1 MLIVYI
7 LYGLFVLLGLLYIGL
22 QDIHANARKRAFK
35 SWDEEDKKLPTI
47 KEIQKQIVEMGGDIC
62 VNGKLN
68 SEMEKVW
75 NELYF
80 KQYEEG
86 GAARKWII
94 GE

>member
-35 SWDEEDKKLPTI
+35 SWDEEDEKLPTI
-47 KEIQKQIVEMGGDIC
+47 KDIQKQIVEMGGDIC
-62 VNGKLN
+62 VNGRLS
-68 SEMEKVW
+68 SEMEEVW
-75 NELYF
+75 NELYI
-80 KQYEEG
+80 KQYEVG
-86 GAARKWII
+86 GAARNWLV